1 MKTKNELNADI
12 LKITMTIKQEYPE
25 LLKYLNEMPVT
36 IPDSAH
42 PEIDIKTL
50 AAYCDSLD
58 VLVRDY
64 SLSHKQE
71 MK

>member
-1 MKTKNELNADI
+1 MKTKSELNADI

-50 AAYCDSLD
+50 AAYYNSLNI
-58 VLVRDY
+58 LVKYY
-64 SLSHKQE
+64 SLNHKKE